1 MDINVPREV
10 EDLIKKR
17 ITQLRL
23 VDTGDLLKSIKVT
36 YINGQININAL
47 EYFKYLDKRYDIMG
61 YVIKST
67 EFQRII
73 AQNAKEEILKEL
85 RGL

>member
-1 MDINVPREV
+1 MTINVPREV
-10 EDLIKKR
+10 EELIKKR
-17 ITQLRL
+17 ITQLKL
-23 VDTGDLLKSIKVT
+23 VDTGDLLKSINVT

-61 YVIKST
+61 YVIKSS
-67 EFQRII
+67 EFQKII

-85 RGL
+85 RDL

>member
-1 MDINVPREV
+1 MTINVPREV

-23 VDTGDLLKSIKVT
+23 VDTGDLLKSINVT

>member
-1 MDINVPREV
+1 MTINVPREV
-10 EDLIKKR
+10 EELIKKR
-17 ITQLRL
+17 ITQLKL

-61 YVIKST
+61 YVIKSS
-67 EFQRII
+67 EFQKII

-85 RGL
+85 RDL

>member
-1 MDINVPREV
+1 MTINVPREV
-10 EDLIKKR
+10 EELIKKR
-17 ITQLRL
+17 ITQLKL

>member
-17 ITQLRL
+17 ITQLKL
-23 VDTGDLLKSIKVT
+23 VDTGDLLKSINVT

-85 RGL
+85 RDL

>member
-61 YVIKST
+61 YVIKSS
-67 EFQRII
+67 EFQKII

-85 RGL
+85 RDL

>member
-1 MDINVPREV
+1 MTINVPREV

-23 VDTGDLLKSIKVT
+23 VDTGDLLKSINVT

-61 YVIKST
+61 YVIKSS
-67 EFQRII
+67 EFQKII

-85 RGL
+85 RDL

>member
-1 MDINVPREV
+1 MTINVPREV

-61 YVIKST
+61 YVIKSS
-67 EFQRII
+67 EFQKII

-85 RGL
+85 RDL